1 MCSMISGLFYYMVTI
16 FNIIF
21 PFHILLERFSHRT
34 FSSSFYRRLWI
45 FYAVLLSWMIFVP
58 TSTSATFTAFFIYPL
73 WIFHI
78 FFFFTEDRSFQVFLF
93 FIFCISMIFIE
104 AIAVGILMIFNFI
117 FPQLHLAVLYVALSG
132 NTISIVLCSISQM
145 ILDILLLPR
154 IFNMIERN
162 RHLINI
168 KLFFFL
174 GLPVLFMVIAGNIF
188 MSMPEP
194 SFSYGWFI
202 IASVIISIISW
213 NLFNHGLTLLKELEE
228 QHLKE
233 AHQRLTLEKEIH
245 HLHTLDDEYQKLYRW
260 NHDTSNHLLALSLL
274 VEHGEYE
281 QALSYIQELKDSEGK
296 HYETSESV

>member
-1 MCSMISGLFYYMVTI
+1 MISGLFYYMVTI

-34 FSSSFYRRLWI
+34 FSPSFYRRLWI

-104 AIAVGILMIFNFI
+104 AIAVGILMVFNFI

-145 ILDILLLPR
+145 ILDI
-154 IFNMIERN
+154 
-162 RHLINI
+162 
-168 KLFFFL
+168 
-174 GLPVLFMVIAGNIF
+174 
-188 MSMPEP
+188 
-194 SFSYGWFI
+194 
-202 IASVIISIISW
+202 
-213 NLFNHGLTLLKELEE
+213 
-228 QHLKE
+228 
-233 AHQRLTLEKEIH
+233 
-245 HLHTLDDEYQKLYRW
+245 
-260 NHDTSNHLLALSLL
+260 
-274 VEHGEYE
+274 
-281 QALSYIQELKDSEGK
+281 
-296 HYETSESV
+296 